1 MSSLDARVMPF
12 GKYRGERVDT
22 IVADDPGYLRWTLE
36 EVSFSLERFGPGGLD
51 LYNYIREALRRKGEL
66 NE

>member
-12 GKYRGERVDT
+12 GKYRGKRVDR
-22 IVADDPGYLRWTLE
+22 IADDDPAYLRWALE
-36 EVSFSLERFGPGGLD
+36 KVNLD
-51 LYNYIREALRRKGEL
+51 LNSFGVPGLYDYVREALARRGEL

>member
-12 GKYRGERVDT
+12 GKYKGGRIDR
-22 IVADDPGYLRWTLE
+22 IADADPAYLRWVLD
-36 EVSFSLERFGPGGLD
+36 VIVDLDSRGGPG
-51 LYNYIREALRRKGEL
+51 LYDYVREALARRGEL